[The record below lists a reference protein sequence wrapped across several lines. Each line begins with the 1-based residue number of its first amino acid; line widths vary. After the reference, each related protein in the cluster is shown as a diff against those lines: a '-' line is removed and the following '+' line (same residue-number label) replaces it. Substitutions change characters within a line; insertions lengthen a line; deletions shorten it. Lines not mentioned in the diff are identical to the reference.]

1 MARIKNYLSLV
12 VFAHTVFA
20 LPFAI
25 TGYFLAIRYSGFPF
39 KWQTLVLVLLCMVF
53 ARNAAMGFNRWADR
67 HIDKINPRTSGREIP
82 AGIITGKSALVFS
95 LLNAALFVAAAGLI
109 NNLCLYLSPVALAV
123 IMGYS
128 FTKRFTWLCHL
139 ILGLGLSLAPIG
151 AYIAVTGQF
160 HWLPILFSGLVLTW
174 VGGFDIIYA
183 LQDESFDRDQNLHSI
198 PSKIGVRN
206 ALAVSIILHTLT
218 FALLLVIGIA
228 ARFGVFFWAGAAV
241 FTGLLIYQHSIVKPD
256 NLSRVNRAFGTTNG
270 IASVIFA
277 VLMLAELLL
286 N

>member
-25 TGYFLAIRYSGFPF
+25 TGFVLATCYSGFPF

-67 HIDKINPRTSGREIP
+67 NIDRKNPRTHSREIP
-82 AGIITGKSALVFS
+82 AGIISGRSALVFS
-95 LLNAALFVAAAGLI
+95 LINAALFIIAAGLI
-109 NNLCLYLSPVALAV
+109 NNLCLFLSPVALAV
-123 IMGYS
+123 ILGYS

-151 AYIAVTGQF
+151 AYIAVTGTF

-183 LQDESFDRDQNLHSI
+183 LQDETFDRDQQLHSI
-198 PSKIGVRN
+198 PSRIGVRK
-206 ALAVSIILHTLT
+206 ALLVSVLLHLLT
-218 FALLLVIGIA
+218 FAILVIIGLT
-228 ARFGVFFWAGAAV
+228 ARFGLFYWIGA
-241 FTGLLIYQHSIVKPD
+241 FIFSGLLTYQHSIVKPD

-277 VLMLAELLL
+277 LLMLAELLL

>member
-25 TGYFLAIRYSGFPF
+25 TGFFLAIRYSGYPF
-39 KWQTLVLVLLCMVF
+39 RWETLVLVLLCMVF

-67 HIDKINPRTSGREIP
+67 HIDKMNPRTHSREIP
-82 AGIITGKSALVFS
+82 AGIISGKSALVFS
-95 LLNAALFVAAAGLI
+95 LVNAGLFITAAGFI
-109 NNLCLYLSPVALAV
+109 NSLCLWLSPVALTV
-123 IMGYS
+123 ILGYS

-151 AYIAVTGQF
+151 AYIAVTGTF
-160 HWLPILFSGLVLTW
+160 HWLPVLFSGLVLTW

-183 LQDESFDRDQNLHSI
+183 LQDESFDKDQNLHSI
-198 PSKIGVRN
+198 PSRIGVRN
-206 ALAVSIILHTLT
+206 ALMVSVLLHLVTFVILMT
-218 FALLLVIGIA
+218 IGIT
-228 ARFGVFFWAGAAV
+228 ARFGLFFWVGAAI

-277 VLMLAELLL
+277 LLMLAELFL

>member
-1 MARIKNYLSLV
+1 
-12 VFAHTVFA
+12 
-20 LPFAI
+20 
-25 TGYFLAIRYSGFPF
+25 
-39 KWQTLVLVLLCMVF
+39 MVF

-67 HIDKINPRTSGREIP
+67 HIDKMNPRTHSREIP
-82 AGIITGKSALVFS
+82 AGIISGKSALVFS
-95 LLNAALFVAAAGLI
+95 LVNAGLFITAAGFI
-109 NNLCLYLSPVALAV
+109 NSLCLWLSPVALTV
-123 IMGYS
+123 ILGYS

-151 AYIAVTGQF
+151 AYIAVTGTF
-160 HWLPILFSGLVLTW
+160 HWLPVLFSGLVLTW

-183 LQDESFDRDQNLHSI
+183 LQDESFDKDQNLHSI
-198 PSKIGVRN
+198 PSRIGVRN
-206 ALAVSIILHTLT
+206 ALMVSVLLHLVTFVILMT
-218 FALLLVIGIA
+218 IGIT
-228 ARFGVFFWAGAAV
+228 ARFGLFFWVGAAI

-277 VLMLAELLL
+277 LLMLAELFL